1 MSEAPKNWACRRSS
15 APVKRFKLAALANT
29 YRVPRDGIVT
39 AVDDGDG
46 WLRISD
52 TEFTPRCDYVVYD
65 GYVGESEDE
74 VDDARKLAEDTSEAI
89 KVLSEKIDE
98 ILHKIDIIV
107 KEVTN
112 NANPS

>member
-1 MSEAPKNWACRRSS
+1 MSEAPKNWVCRRSS
-15 APVKRFKLAALANT
+15 APVKRFKVAALANT

-52 TEFTPRCDYVVYD
+52 TEFTPKGDYAVYD
-65 GYVGESEDE
+65 GDISESEDD

-89 KVLSEKIDE
+89 KALSEKMDE
-98 ILHKIDIIV
+98 ILYKIDIII